1 MSEEKNEIEGLNE
14 SDKDEYE
21 KICYLCHRPES
32 KVEKMITIPNNITI
46 CSDCMQKTF
55 DQIGM
60 QGIADPSK
68 IPGMEFINLAD
79 MQMPPQPKSI
89 KKKKK

>member
-1 MSEEKNEIEGLNE
+1 
-14 SDKDEYE
+14 
-21 KICYLCHRPES
+21 
-32 KVEKMITIPNNITI
+32 
-46 CSDCMQKTF
+46 MQKTF

-79 MQMPPQPKSI
+79 MHLMPPQNLRSQSKENEKGRKNSVVPELDITETSCSTYY
-89 KKKKK
+89 